1 MGYLAILEKASFT
14 SRPNTVMD
22 YYSDTSGLGLVV
34 NLFIFYNL
42 FTINPLISYYGKI
55 QLLSLY
61 FNDKPIPDSIKL
73 IYNVIYILLC
83 ALFGILNICNFD

>member
-1 MGYLAILEKASFT
+1 
-14 SRPNTVMD
+14 MD

-34 NLFIFYNL
+34 NVFIFYNL

-61 FNDKPIPDSIKL
+61 YNDQPIPDRVKMV
-73 IYNVIYILLC
+73 YNIIYILICGL
-83 ALFGILNICNFD
+83 LGILNICN